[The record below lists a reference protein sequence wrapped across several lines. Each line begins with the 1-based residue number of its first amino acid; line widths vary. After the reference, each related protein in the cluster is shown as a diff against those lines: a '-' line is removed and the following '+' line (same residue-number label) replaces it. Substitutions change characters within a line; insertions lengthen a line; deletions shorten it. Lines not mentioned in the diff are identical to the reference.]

1 MASGGREMAFVSTY
15 ELRFAHGFRP
25 RSSFF
30 TYYQSPITKVTK
42 SSWISSTT
50 KCAHIITA
58 EFFVRNRH
66 TGKANVV
73 ADALSRKNTSK
84 PKRVRALQL
93 TIHPNLPE
101 QIRSAQVEALKPEN
115 LAAESLRGMEQQLK
129 KKADGLQ
136 YFMERVWVPHY
147 GNLRDLVMDEAHKS
161 RYSVH
166 PGSDKMYHDL
176 KILYWWPHM
185 KADIATY
192 VSKCLTCAKVKI
204 EYQKPSGL
212 LTQPEIPMWKWEQ
225 ISMDFITK
233 LPRTPSGCDTIWE
246 VVSRHGV
253 PISIISDRDA
263 RFTSNFWK
271 SLQKSLGTR
280 LDMSTA
286 YHPQTDGQSERTIQT
301 LEDMLR
307 ACVVD
312 FGSSWETHLPLVEFS
327 YNNSYHTSIKA
338 APFEALYGRKCRSP
352 ICWAEVGDSQLTGPE
367 LVHETTEKIV
377 QIRNRMAAARDRQKS
392 YADKRLK
399 PLEFKVGDK
408 VLLKVSPWKGVIRFG
423 KRGKLNPRYI
433 GPFEILKRI
442 GPVAYQLNLP
452 TELDGVHNVFHVS
465 NLKKCLSDETLIVP
479 LDEIQVDE
487 QLRFV
492 EEPVEIMDREVKQL
506 KQSKI
511 PIVKVRWNSKRGPE
525 FTWEREDQMM
535 RKYPHL
541 FKQTTSNVDN
551 SK

>member
-1 MASGGREMAFVSTY
+1 
-15 ELRFAHGFRP
+15 
-25 RSSFF
+25 
-30 TYYQSPITKVTK
+30 
-42 SSWISSTT
+42 
-50 KCAHIITA
+50 
-58 EFFVRNRH
+58 
-66 TGKANVV
+66 
-73 ADALSRKNTSK
+73 
-84 PKRVRALQL
+84 
-93 TIHPNLPE
+93 
-101 QIRSAQVEALKPEN
+101 
-115 LAAESLRGMEQQLK
+115 
-129 KKADGLQ
+129 
-136 YFMERVWVPHY
+136 
-147 GNLRDLVMDEAHKS
+147 
-161 RYSVH
+161 
-166 PGSDKMYHDL
+166 MYHDL
-176 KILYWWPHM
+176 KTLYWWPHM

-192 VSKCLTCAKVKI
+192 VGKCLTCAKVKV

-212 LTQPEIPMWKWEQ
+212 LTQPEIPIWKWEQ
-225 ISMDFITK
+225 ISLDFITK
-233 LPRTPSGCDTIWE
+233 LPRTPSGCDTIWNLRQE

-271 SLQKSLGTR
+271 SLQNSLGTR

-286 YHPQTDGQSERTIQT
+286 YHPQTDGQSKRTIQT

-312 FGSSWETHLPLVEFS
+312 FGNSWETHLPLVEFS

-338 APFEALYGRKCRSP
+338 APFEALYGRKCRSS

-367 LVHETTEKIV
+367 LVHERTEKIV

-392 YADKRLK
+392 YADKRRK
-399 PLEFKVGDK
+399 PLEFQVGDK
-408 VLLKVSPWKGVIRFG
+408 VLLKVSPCKGVIRFG

-442 GPVAYQLNLP
+442 GSVAYQLNLP
-452 TELDGVHNVFHVS
+452 AELDGVHNVFHVS
-465 NLKKCLSDETLIVP
+465 NLKKCLSNETLVVP

-511 PIVKVRWNSKRGPE
+511 PIVKVQWNSKHGLE
-525 FTWEREDQMM
+525 FTGEREDQMM

-541 FKQTTSNVDN
+541 FKQTTSNESSTSEIVSTKSKNKEGDSSRYAMVPRRKASRYAKKTGRRDSRILSRYTMRNFDRPSRPLELEEVDRSHQELGTTMIQVLRVPQTDTRFLDEVAKDPLHSN
-551 SK
+551 HMRSLRIRLIYGTLPYRKHDVGSAGGEVHQ